1 MSNMPADSVGGST
14 STTPAVAVAAA
25 PAAVPFAAALRVW
38 ARVAALSFGGPAGQ
52 IAVMHRILVEE
63 KRWVSERRFL
73 QALNFCMLLPGPEAQ
88 QLAIYLG
95 WLLHG
100 TAAGIVAGTLF
111 VLPGLLSILALS
123 LVYVGW
129 QDTAVVAAIF
139 YGLKPAVL
147 AVVLAALV
155 RLGRRALD
163 GPAKRALAALAF
175 VAIFFLDLPYP
186 LVIVGAAAAG
196 WWLGRSSRGGFGRRS
211 DDTSTAAAADLEH
224 PASAAATR
232 APSWQRSLG
241 VIAIWLP
248 LWWAPVALLWLWLG
262 AGHTVVREGVFFG
275 RTAIV
280 TFGGAYAVLAYVAQ
294 RAVEDF
300 RWLSPREM
308 LDGLGMA
315 ETTPGPLIQVV
326 QFVAFLGAWRHPGPL
341 SPLFAAVLGSL
352 VTAWVTFTPCFL
364 WIFLGAPYMERLR
377 GRRGLADA
385 LAAITAAVVG
395 VILQLAVWFAL
406 HTLFGTV
413 RELRTGGVRLFVPD
427 LHTLDPFAL
436 AIAAGACWLLFR
448 TRLGML
454 GTLGVAVAAG
464 MLVQIARSFV

>member
-1 MSNMPADSVGGST
+1 MSITPADSVDGAT
-14 STTPAVAVAAA
+14 STTPADAVAAA

-196 WWLGRSSRGGFGRRS
+196 WWLGRSSRGRVRTTQRRRRRPPPPR
-211 DDTSTAAAADLEH
+211 TWSTR
-224 PASAAATR
+224 P
-232 APSWQRSLG
+232 Q
-241 VIAIWLP
+241 
-248 LWWAPVALLWLWLG
+248 
-262 AGHTVVREGVFFG
+262 
-275 RTAIV
+275 
-280 TFGGAYAVLAYVAQ
+280 
-294 RAVEDF
+294 
-300 RWLSPREM
+300 PR
-308 LDGLGMA
+308 
-315 ETTPGPLIQVV
+315 
-326 QFVAFLGAWRHPGPL
+326 
-341 SPLFAAVLGSL
+341 
-352 VTAWVTFTPCFL
+352 
-364 WIFLGAPYMERLR
+364 
-377 GRRGLADA
+377 RRGHRR
-385 LAAITAAVVG
+385 G
-395 VILQLAVWFAL
+395 S
-406 HTLFGTV
+406 
-413 RELRTGGVRLFVPD
+413 
-427 LHTLDPFAL
+427 
-436 AIAAGACWLLFR
+436 
-448 TRLGML
+448 
-454 GTLGVAVAAG
+454 
-464 MLVQIARSFV
+464 ARSA